1 MKKINVLLAILFA
14 SLSVNAK
21 TTYIPSYDNKIIIID
36 EGMIDSIES
45 YRRSLDYTTRDGSIT
60 CSIVQQVVTPELVKD
75 IKRMKRAA
83 GWYAAAGVFSAASSG
98 ISGAQLSTGR
108 GSGYDVV
115 NYINS
120 RESTIQ
126 SINNSSNASAKAE
139 ELMELLIELVVKNNS
154 DKEIL
159 VNDMITG
166 QNWFVLPNSWTY
178 ISIRKDEN
186 ISLRVS
192 PVSHL
197 DENVKY
203 FHIISTSKVKKY
215 DLALETD
222 SFWIIPNF
230 YSSRKNFHCLDN
242 TKEGY
247 IKIDKESM
255 QGTIISEEELKK
267 LKK

>member
-1 MKKINVLLAILFA
+1 MAILLA
-14 SLSVNAK
+14 SLSAYAK
-21 TTYIPSYDNKIIIID
+21 TTYLPSYDNKLIIID
-36 EGMIDSIES
+36 GGKVDSIES
-45 YRRSLDYTTRDGSIT
+45 YRRTLDYTTSDGTIS
-60 CSIVQQVVTPELVKD
+60 CSVVQQLVTPELVKD
-75 IKRMKRAA
+75 IKRMKRIA
-83 GWYAAAGVFSAASSG
+83 GWSAAAGALSAASSG

-115 NYINS
+115 NYINM
-120 RESTIQ
+120 RENTAQ
-126 SINNSSNASAKAE
+126 SINQAADASAKAD

-159 VNDMITG
+159 VNDMNTG

-192 PVSHL
+192 SVVPL
-197 DENVKY
+197 NENVKY
-203 FHIISTSKVKKY
+203 FHIVSTSDVRKY
-215 DLALETD
+215 DLSLETD
-222 SFWIIPNF
+222 SYWYIPNQ
-230 YSSRKNFHCLDN
+230 YTPRKKFHC
-242 TKEGY
+242 TEKTTGGY

-255 QGTIISEEELKK
+255 QGTIISEEEFKK